1 MTVFYDHIIQ
11 IHHIHSEIE
20 ELSLSKK
27 EKMSLIDTI
36 EEIVHHKII
45 HRIRTPSALYSG
57 DHGGGGFNTYP
68 DDHTILD
75 YLKRYVPDI
84 EDHISEAAEEVK
96 FDMLKTIRNS

>member
-1 MTVFYDHIIQ
+1 MTIFYDHIIH

-20 ELSLSKK
+20 ELPLSKG
-27 EKMSLIDTI
+27 EKNQLIQTI

-45 HRIRTPSALYSG
+45 HKILDRLHV
-57 DHGGGGFNTYP
+57 DHHELFLERFHTYP

-84 EDHISEAAEEVK
+84 EDHIKEAAEEVK